1 MKLESAGQAAT
12 KRHRRHKTVEV
23 ARNRILT
30 VLPLIVPEG
39 QNMNSRGRQPTEQQQ
54 NRFDP
59 TGVAQ
64 KCNQPA
70 MGFTHGYSCWA
81 ALRPDDW
88 RPSWLRFLL
97 SFSSQL
103 AAAFSLTTNP

>member
-1 MKLESAGQAAT
+1 MKLETAVQAAT

-23 ARNRILT
+23 ARNLILT
-30 VLPLIVPEG
+30 GLRLVVPEG
-39 QNMNSRGRQPTEQQQ
+39 QNMNSRGRQPTEPQQ
-54 NRFDP
+54 NIFDP
-59 TGVAQ
+59 AGVAQ
-64 KCNQPA
+64 KFNQPA

-81 ALRPDDW
+81 APRPNDW
-88 RPSWLRFLL
+88 RPRWLLFHR